1 MTTQSQPL
9 EKDKSKNI
17 DPGDSVY
24 KRPDV
29 SLLDEKQ
36 WRYIQRR
43 YRISPRELEVA
54 KLVCMGFVNGNIAKE
69 LKVKPGT
76 VKSHL
81 KSIFGKTR
89 TRNKITLL
97 LRFMEDVNEFFGE
110 SSNTSSIPIVDIE
123 KPTKKS
129 TTSNEKLKKD

>member
-17 DPGDSVY
+17 DLGDSVY

-129 TTSNEKLKKD
+129 TTSDEKLKKD